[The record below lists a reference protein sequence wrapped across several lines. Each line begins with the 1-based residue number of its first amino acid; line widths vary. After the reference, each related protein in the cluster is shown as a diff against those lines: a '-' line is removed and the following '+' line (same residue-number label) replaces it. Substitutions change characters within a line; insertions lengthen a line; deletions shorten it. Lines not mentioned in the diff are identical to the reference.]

1 MTKTGYLRVAYL
13 SSSGEIAEILPNPY
27 QTGRVKAD
35 TDYQVPPKSGKFKLE
50 VGGPVGVDRIVAVFS
65 ESPLPAVENVID
77 SNGML
82 VVELQNKSIVS
93 KMIQYNVVR

>member
-1 MTKTGYLRVAYL
+1 
-13 SSSGEIAEILPNPY
+13 
-27 QTGRVKAD
+27 
-35 TDYQVPPKSGKFKLE
+35 
-50 VGGPVGVDRIVAVFS
+50 VGVDRIVAVFS